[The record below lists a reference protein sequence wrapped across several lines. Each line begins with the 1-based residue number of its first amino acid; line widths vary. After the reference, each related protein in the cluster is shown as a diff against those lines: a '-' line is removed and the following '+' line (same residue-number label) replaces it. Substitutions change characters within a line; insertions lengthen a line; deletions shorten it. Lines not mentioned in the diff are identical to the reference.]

1 MSKFPSRKVNQLPKP
16 SRKMKRRHFLTG
28 AAASLSTVG
37 LGSLSGCGW
46 TLANVRPPATYGN
59 SNELLIY
66 TWSSYTDEKLLA
78 LFEQETGFRVVVDI
92 FDANETMLSKFQAGG
107 GGGYS
112 IIYPSDY
119 MVKKMMELNLLR
131 ELDKSLILGLEQL
144 FPRFQNPKYDRNN
157 SHSIPVAWGTTGL
170 IYNTKKITQPVKDWK
185 FLWDNQQSLKKR
197 ITLINDVREVMGATL
212 KKLGFSYN
220 ATNPQQ
226 IKQAY
231 EELVKLKPAIASF
244 TSDAWKPQL
253 LAGDLSISMCY
264 SSDAKQIITENKAM
278 SYVVPSSG
286 SSSYVDTLVIPKTA
300 PNPQA
305 AYAWINFLLQPR
317 IAAYVMETLEF
328 ATPNQA
334 AFTKLPLEK
343 QKDETLFPAP
353 ATLEKLEGIEPVGNA
368 TSIFE
373 EYWTKLTSG

>member
-1 MSKFPSRKVNQLPKP
+1 MSNYPASMKL
-16 SRKMKRRHFLTG
+16 KRRHFLTG
-28 AAASLSTVG
+28 AAATLATVG
-37 LGSLSGCGW
+37 LSEGLSSCSW
-46 TLANVRPPATYGN
+46 TLANIRPPSAN
-59 SNELLIY
+59 SNPNELLIY

-78 LFEQETGFRVVVDI
+78 LFEQETGYRVVVDI
-92 FDANETMLSKFQAGG
+92 FDANETMLSKIQAGG
-107 GGGYS
+107 GGDYS

-119 MVKKMMELNLLR
+119 MVKKMVELKLLR
-131 ELDKSLILGLEQL
+131 ELDKTLILGLEQL

-157 SHSIPVAWGTTGL
+157 QHSIPVAWGTTGL
-170 IYNTKKITQPVKDWK
+170 IYNKKKITQPVTDWQ
-185 FLWDNQQSLKKR
+185 FLWQNQQILKKR

-220 ATNPQQ
+220 TTNPQQ

-231 EELVKLKPAIASF
+231 DELVKLKPAIASF

-264 SSDAKQIITENKAM
+264 SSDAKQIISENKEMA
-278 SYVVPSSG
+278 YIVPSSG
-286 SSSYVDTLVIPKTA
+286 SSSYVDTLVIPKNA

-305 AYAWINFLLQPR
+305 AYAWINFLLQPA
-317 IAAYVMETLEF
+317 IAAYVMENLEF

-334 AFTKLPLEK
+334 AFAKLPLAK
-343 QKDETLFPAP
+343 QQDQTLFPTA
-353 ATLEKLEGIEPVGNA
+353 ATLGKLEGIEPVGNA

-373 EYWTKLTSG
+373 DYWTKLTSG